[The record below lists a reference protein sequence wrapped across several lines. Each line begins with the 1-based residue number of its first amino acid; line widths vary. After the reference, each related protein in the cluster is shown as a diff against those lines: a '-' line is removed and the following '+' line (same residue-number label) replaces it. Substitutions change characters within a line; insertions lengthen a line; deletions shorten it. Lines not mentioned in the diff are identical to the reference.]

1 MRGERGERG
10 EGQRGEEGEDG
21 FGEDA
26 LYICHLSPCF
36 NKVLPGTLEL
46 PYYE

>member
-26 LYICHLSPCF
+26 LLCP
-36 NKVLPGTLEL
+36 TM